1 MSILADRKLT
11 RSEVFSELGVKGFNV
26 PYSTF
31 SRYCRNNKIDFSSN
45 TNSRNSKIISLQDL
59 FHGKNVPQYFS
70 NELLSS
76 EETKILLGKI
86 KKGSLRD
93 RKRACTILAREYGL
107 PNRTIASAL
116 NSSPSTTR
124 EYYISYKNLG
134 ISTLFTSNRAKN
146 NDSTKDANR
155 TNRII
160 ELLHQRPSGFGIN
173 RTSWSQISIGAAYE
187 TQFDEKISRSTIA
200 RSLKELR
207 FTWMKAKKILTS
219 PDPNYREKVELLLS
233 KLQTLAHDEQF
244 FFLDE
249 LGPLLVKKRGGRTYV
264 LNGTVPNTPRR
275 QISKGSVTLLGAL
288 SATTNQVTWIF
299 GESKDSGFI
308 IDLIEILF
316 NQYYDKK
323 AIFITWDAVS
333 WHKSVELMTWL
344 DSFNDTTKKLGKG
357 PVIEIVP
364 LPTSSQFLNVI
375 EGVFSGMMRAVVHN
389 SDYQSEQEMKIA
401 MSRHLCERNSFFVTN
416 PKRVGK
422 RIWETDFFR
431 DNDNLRF
438 GNYFG

>member
-1 MSILADRKLT
+1 MLSRRVQAQILKLHSSGESFHSIARLLTVTRSTVRELVRRGSIKVQRLAPANKIRDWHREVMFMLADRKLT
-11 RSEVFSELGVKGFNV
+11 RSEVHSELGVKGFNV

-107 PNRTIASAL
+107 PNRIIASAL

-124 EYYISYKNLG
+124 EYYISYKKLG
-134 ISTLFTSNRAKN
+134 ISTLFTSNRVKN

-249 LGPLLVKKRGGRTYV
+249 LS
-264 LNGTVPNTPRR
+264 
-275 QISKGSVTLLGAL
+275 ISTIRDGISV
-288 SATTNQVTWIF
+288 
-299 GESKDSGFI
+299 
-308 IDLIEILF
+308 
-316 NQYYDKK
+316 
-323 AIFITWDAVS
+323 
-333 WHKSVELMTWL
+333 
-344 DSFNDTTKKLGKG
+344 
-357 PVIEIVP
+357 
-364 LPTSSQFLNVI
+364 
-375 EGVFSGMMRAVVHN
+375 
-389 SDYQSEQEMKIA
+389 
-401 MSRHLCERNSFFVTN
+401 
-416 PKRVGK
+416 
-422 RIWETDFFR
+422 
-431 DNDNLRF
+431 
-438 GNYFG
+438 